1 MPEAFTLDRTCV
13 IRPAKTGFDVVCA
26 IRHNLDSDYTKHDD
40 NRQKFYQSV
49 KIFLGIQADSK
60 KGNHF
65 YSSGGNQNKK
75 IKVVKKKG
83 Y

>member
-1 MPEAFTLDRTCV
+1 M
-13 IRPAKTGFDVVCA
+13 CA
-26 IRHNLDSDYTKHDD
+26 IRHKINSDYTKHDD
-40 NRQKFYQSV
+40 NTQKFYQSV

-60 KGNHF
+60 KGFHF

-75 IKVVKKKG
+75 IKNAKKKG